1 MLLDLAS
8 IRDPNRAGQA
18 YALTF
23 LCPIMPGHED
33 LLRDELEHLGADGPG
48 PLARLPRT
56 HFGRWV
62 ICPDFVTDP
71 AQPHP
76 DSLGCEYLIFTC
88 CIDGDPDSYLDALCT
103 ELAPETRRIW
113 RHCINAPDPA
123 EGPALKAYLQH
134 NQIRTGLFYSA
145 YPTTTVPDVRRVLG
159 QRSALRR
166 LAVDAPDLSPAE
178 LQQRFLAEVR

>member
-1 MLLDLAS
+1 MLLDLGA

-23 LCPIMPGHED
+23 LMPIVPGEED
-33 LLRDELEHLGADGPG
+33 LLRTELEALGADGVS
-48 PLARLPRT
+48 PLARLART

-71 AQPHP
+71 EQPEP
-76 DSLGCEYLIFTC
+76 DPLGCQYLIFSV
-88 CIDGDPDSYLDALCT
+88 CIDGEPDSYLAELCT

-123 EGPALKAYLQH
+123 EGPELHAYLRH
-134 NQIRTGLFYSA
+134 NQIDTGLFYSA
-145 YPTTTVPDVRRVLG
+145 YPTTTVGEVRRVLH
-159 QRSALRR
+159 QQAALRA
-166 LAVDAPDLSPAE
+166 LAVDASALDPAE
-178 LQQRFLAEVR
+178 LQRRFLAEVR